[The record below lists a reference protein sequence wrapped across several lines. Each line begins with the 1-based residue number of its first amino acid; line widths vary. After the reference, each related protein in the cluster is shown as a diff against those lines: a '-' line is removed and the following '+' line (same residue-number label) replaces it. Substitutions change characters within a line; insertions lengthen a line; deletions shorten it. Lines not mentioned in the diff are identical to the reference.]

1 MPYRAIDIARYI
13 INKCTSDDHPISNL
27 QLQKILYYVQKAFL
41 DEDMALFED
50 DFEAW
55 QFGPVVPAVY
65 YQYCGFGATPIRME
79 YNITLDDADR
89 IIIDP
94 IVEKKRILYPWDMV
108 NDTHMEGK
116 AWNEIYQNGQGDHH
130 IIPQDLIRRK
140 G

>member
-89 IIIDP
+89 MIIDP